1 MLALNSEES
10 GWSEADGSKEDL
22 ANYIV
27 DFLKSKAEM
36 LDDYFSLQIDEVKK
50 ILIILIG
57 DTKKTSRNAYVP

>member
-10 GWSEADGSKEDL
+10 GWIEADGSKEDL

-36 LDDYFSLQIDEVKK
+36 LDDYFSMQIDEVKK
-50 ILIILIG
+50 
-57 DTKKTSRNAYVP
+57 Y